1 MKRPLAALFFLVLPF
16 AFFAFACG
24 GGDSNPRTDPGKAP
38 TATLPARLPDA
49 LIIEGTPAARV
60 EERSGNTYTIVSG
73 DSLSAIAERFGTT
86 VEELMSL
93 NKLETNELEVGQVL
107 KLPATANVGTATP
120 SAGNKGTTTP
130 TPKATNTPE
139 STKAAEPTTEPTVE
153 AQPTREPSAGQTE
166 YTVQDGDN
174 AADIAARFGITV
186 EELAAANGMTVA
198 QIRDLSIGDVL
209 IIPAPSATSTP
220 AVE

>member
-73 DSLSAIAERFGTT
+73 DSLYAIAERFGTT
-86 VEELMSL
+86 VDELMKL

-130 TPKATNTPE
+130 TPKATNTPA
-139 STKAAEPTTEPTVE
+139 STEAAEPTAEPTVE

-186 EELAAANGMTVA
+186 EELAAANGMTLED
-198 QIRDLSIGDVL
+198 IRSLDVGDVL